1 MPQQNSTPTCS
12 SSNKKAFPHPEI
24 RRTLSNASAFSIVP
38 PCSLSSLALPPPPY
52 WSPPTMSEVG
62 QRIAYLM
69 TFDDTMWKDL
79 LSFPSSFFLWPEPL
93 ANIRMLAWRPKKT
106 FPLTSRSSAQPLQ
119 PPCVRTP
126 LFLNAFPA
134 FVSSLSWYN
143 YGNFCSKLP

>member
-1 MPQQNSTPTCS
+1 MPQQNSTPTC

-38 PCSLSSLALPPPPY
+38 PWALSSLALPPPPY

-79 LSFPSSFFLWPEPL
+79 LSFHSSFFLWPEPVL
-93 ANIRMLAWRPKKT
+93 ANIRMLA
-106 FPLTSRSSAQPLQ
+106 
-119 PPCVRTP
+119 
-126 LFLNAFPA
+126 
-134 FVSSLSWYN
+134 
-143 YGNFCSKLP
+143 